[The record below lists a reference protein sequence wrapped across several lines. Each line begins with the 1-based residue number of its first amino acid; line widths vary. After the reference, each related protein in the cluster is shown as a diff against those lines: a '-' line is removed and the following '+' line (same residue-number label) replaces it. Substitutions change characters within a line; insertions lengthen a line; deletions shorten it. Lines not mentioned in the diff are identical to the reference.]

1 MLNFKKCVFNGLA
14 GPYWKFL
21 GMAMKKFGNF
31 TRPNGY
37 TPRTEQW
44 HWSPPWID
52 SIIALGAGELLVRT
66 LHPLSSSP
74 RKMFMIWPEV
84 YRTFQPIPTSNVI
97 LIYSKL
103 SVLIQFLISFLLH
116 EAKSISK
123 QTIKLSFLR
132 LSPVFLRYL
141 QSVNILLPLHQTLV
155 ASI

>member
-1 MLNFKKCVFNGLA
+1 MDFGVIKQVSKLSKKLECKCQSFSSASMFMTDLPA
-14 GPYWKFL
+14 QSSDTISL
-21 GMAMKKFGNF
+21 LL
-31 TRPNGY
+31 
-37 TPRTEQW
+37 
-44 HWSPPWID
+44 PPWTD

-74 RKMFMIWPEV
+74 RKIFMIWPEV

-141 QSVNILLPLHQTLV
+141 QSVNILLPLHQTL
-155 ASI
+155 APSI